1 MMLEPGHL
9 DTAGNGL
16 CTGHPVQGVVDPGI
30 GTNRERW
37 FGWIESSD
45 DTHVFVRLD
54 CWYDITGDRHD
65 LRGAVIRVAPSL
77 LCRFYV
83 SADR

>member
-1 MMLEPGHL
+1 MIETGHL
-9 DTAGNGL
+9 DTAGNPL
-16 CTGHPVQGVVDPGI
+16 RTGDTVQAVVDPGI

-54 CWYDITGDRHD
+54 CWYDIAGDRHD
-65 LRGAVIRVAPSL
+65 LRGAVVRVAPSIL
-77 LCRFYV
+77 RRLYV
-83 SADR
+83 SADT